1 MTVKELKE
9 AMIKRCP
16 VEFNG
21 MKFTRIIRISFEL
34 FREFEKDEDHI
45 TYTATLADKSGRS
58 EVTVLGKD
66 VQRCTKQASG

>member
-9 AMIKRCP
+9 AMIQRCP

-21 MKFTRIIRISFEL
+21 ITYTKIVRISFEL

-66 VQRCTKQASG
+66 VQRCTN